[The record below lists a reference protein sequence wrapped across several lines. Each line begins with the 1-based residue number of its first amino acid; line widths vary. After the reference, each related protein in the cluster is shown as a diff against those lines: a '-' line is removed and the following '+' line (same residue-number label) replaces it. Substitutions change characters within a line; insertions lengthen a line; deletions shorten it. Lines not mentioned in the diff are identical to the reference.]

1 MDGIEVSQVRV
12 EGGGSVPSEVRPPR
26 GGAVRAG
33 LDAWMRSTKGA
44 FVWLLTGGGMGSI
57 LALI

>member
-1 MDGIEVSQVRV
+1 M
-12 EGGGSVPSEVRPPR
+12 PSEVRPPQ
-26 GGAVRAG
+26 GGAFRAG

-44 FVWLLTGGGMGSI
+44 FVWLLTGGGMGFI